1 MKKFFMMLAFA
12 FCALVSFT
20 ACNENDEPANEPVKV
35 EQGVTVTDSQI
46 IMKYVDASGAT
57 TVYTF
62 DFDADGICIGGK
74 LVVTYMGIDSESTYD
89 ICNGMTKEQVKEIM
103 EETYKSLTQA

>member
-89 ICNGMTKEQVKEIM
+89 LCNGMTKEQVKEIM
-103 EETYKSLTQA
+103 EETYKSLAQA